1 MPLSSSLYAVLCFSS
16 SGPKAFAIRTLLRGP
31 SNNMSWQW
39 VLAWVPET
47 IPEHLLTPVP
57 HPQQPVQQMQ
67 QIPSAGKTVKKK
79 ESVMGMPEVEQAKP
93 GPEHLPEQPEQRNLP
108 AASPSPTM
116 TMGSGL
122 VIPGP
127 VTPGHDNGTMNQN
140 ETSAPKVI
148 PPRVFEP
155 DPERQSEVNDEESV
169 EVIEDDNQ
177 PTATTCGS
185 YSESRRALPEMRP
198 SSKARPAQKPAQA
211 CWESGSQKVVHSE
224 EWTYDQSWTGWGND
238 DAIEDDTD
246 KSWGD
251 YYNQGKSYYRQDYR
265 QDYRPG
271 QKRHY
276 YWDKNY
282 NYDG

>member
-1 MPLSSSLYAVLCFSS
+1 MPFYVSQAMAQKLS
-16 SGPKAFAIRTLLRGP
+16 P

-47 IPEHLLTPVP
+47 VPEHLLTPAP
-57 HPQQPVQQMQ
+57 HPQQPVQHTQ
-67 QIPSAGKTVKKK
+67 QKLPSAGETVKKK

-93 GPEHLPEQPEQRNLP
+93 GPEHLPEQPEQPEQQNLP
-108 AASPSPTM
+108 AASPS
-116 TMGSGL
+116 MGSGL
-122 VIPGP
+122 V
-127 VTPGHDNGTMNQN
+127 TSGHDNDTNTMNQN
-140 ETSAPKVI
+140 ETSAPKII
-148 PPRVFEP
+148 PARVFEP

-169 EVIEDDNQ
+169 EVIDVDNQ
-177 PTATTCGS
+177 PTATTYGS
-185 YSESRRALPEMRP
+185 YSESRRALPEIMKI

-251 YYNQGKSYYRQDYR
+251 DYDQEKSYYRQDYR
-265 QDYRPG
+265 QDYHQDYRPG

-282 NYDG
+282 DYDG